1 VIIYPAIDLKDGQV
15 VRLLQGNMEKATVFG
30 HDPVKVAADFLEQ
43 GTKHLHLVDLNG
55 AVEGKPV
62 NDQAIRNILAQ
73 VPLKIQV
80 GGGIRT
86 LERIEELLELGVSRV
101 ILGTVAVRK
110 PELVAEAVRRYGER
124 IIVGIDA
131 HEGMVAVQGWA
142 EKTKLKAEELGLAMK
157 KVGVSRIIFT
167 DIARD
172 GMMTGPNIKSTVQM
186 AQATGL
192 KIIASG
198 GISCLE
204 DLIRLKSE
212 ADRGHGIEG
221 VIVGKALYSGAF
233 TLRQAME
240 AMNNRGVYRGD

>member
-15 VRLLQGNMEKATVFG
+15 VRLLQGNMEEATVFG
-30 HDPVKVAADFLEQ
+30 HDPVKVAADFLKQ
-43 GTKHLHLVDLNG
+43 GTKYLHLVDLNG

-62 NDQAIRNILAQ
+62 NDQAIRNILTQ
-73 VPLKIQV
+73 VPLEIQV

-86 LERIEELLELGVSRV
+86 MERIEELLELGVSRV

-131 HEGMVAVQGWA
+131 REGMVAVQGWS
-142 EKTKLKAEELGLAMK
+142 EKTNIKAEELGLAMK
-157 KVGVSRIIFT
+157 EVGVSRIIFT

-172 GMMTGPNIKSTVQM
+172 GMMAGPNIKSTVQM

-192 KIIASG
+192 KVIASG

-204 DLIRLKSE
+204 DLTRLKAE
-212 ADRGHGIEG
+212 ADRGLGIEG

-233 TLRQAME
+233 TLGQALE
-240 AMNNRGVYRGD
+240 AMNN